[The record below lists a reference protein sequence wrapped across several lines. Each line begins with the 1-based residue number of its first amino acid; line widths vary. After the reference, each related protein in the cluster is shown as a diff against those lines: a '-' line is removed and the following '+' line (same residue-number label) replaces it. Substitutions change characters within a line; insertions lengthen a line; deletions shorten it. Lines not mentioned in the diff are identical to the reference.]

1 MKNRRCLL
9 IPFLAAGILA
19 AQTPPPPPPPPPSAE
34 APEPPALERL
44 LERAREKALERA
56 AELRAEELEQK
67 LQDMRMKLSDREIDL
82 REESMAAL
90 EARLSEM
97 GSRFSLLSPEMA
109 RLKGE
114 LALLGAQTPKRVPFP
129 PPPPASGVGGGVP
142 GGVGPGP
149 NKVPRPARADSEE
162 RLYRRGTEALDRREW
177 DKAIEEFNAI
187 VDRKGSRADAAL
199 YWRAYAQDKL
209 GRRDEA
215 LASLREIQQSYA
227 SSRWLND
234 AKALQLEVQQRSGQ
248 PVSPE
253 KQSDEDLKLFAIN
266 ALMNSDPDRTVPL
279 LENILKGN
287 NPPKLKERALF
298 VLAQSRSTKAREVLA
313 QAARGNANPDLQLK
327 AVEYLGIYRGSENA
341 KLLADVYGATSDA
354 SVKRAILHTF
364 MVSQDKDHLLAL
376 AKSEPNAD
384 LRREAIH
391 WLGTMRAQPELWQLY
406 QSETSA
412 DVKRQ
417 ILHSIFIGGD
427 SAKLLEIAKSE
438 KDPQIRREAIH
449 WLGTMRQSQTG
460 DALASMY
467 GSEAD
472 KGVKQ
477 QIIHS
482 LFIQGNARALVD
494 VARKESDPELKRNV
508 VEKLSTMKSKEA
520 TDYLMEL
527 LK

>member
-1 MKNRRCLL
+1 MKNRLL
-9 IPFLAAGILA
+9 LFVAVLAAGVIA
-19 AQTPPPPPPPPPSAE
+19 AQTPPPTPPPPPAE
-34 APEPPALERL
+34 PPERPALEEL
-44 LERAREKALERA
+44 LERAREKVERA
-56 AELRAEELEQK
+56 ADLRSEDIEKKLREAQVKLET
-67 LQDMRMKLSDREIDL
+67 EFGL

-90 EARLSEM
+90 EARLGEL
-97 GSRFSLLSPEMA
+97 GSRFSLMSPEMA
-109 RLKGE
+109 RLKSE
-114 LALLGAQTPKRVPFP
+114 LAFLAQAPT
-129 PPPPASGVGGGVP
+129 PPPAPAPPGKGVSGGVP
-142 GGVGPGP
+142 GGVGRMP
-149 NKVPRPARADSEE
+149 KPARPGYADSEE
-162 RLYRRGTEALDRREW
+162 RMYRRGTEALDRREW
-177 DKAIEEFNAI
+177 DKAIEEFNA
-187 VDRKGSRADAAL
+187 VVERKGSRADAAL
-199 YWRAYAQDKL
+199 YWRAYAQNKL

-215 LASLREIQQSYA
+215 LGSIREIQQSYA

-234 AKALQLEVQQRSGQ
+234 AKVLQLEVQQAAGQ
-248 PVSPE
+248 RVSPDKE
-253 KQSDEDLKLFAIN
+253 TDEDLKLFAIN

-298 VLAQSRSTKAREVLA
+298 VLAQSRSQKAREVLA
-313 QAARGNANPDLQLK
+313 QAARGSANPDLQLK

-354 SVKRAILHTF
+354 SVKRAILHSF
-364 MVSQDKDHLLAL
+364 MVGQDKDRLLAL

-384 LRREAIH
+384 LRKEAIH

-467 GSEAD
+467 GSESD

-477 QIIHS
+477 QIIQS
-482 LFIQGNARALVD
+482 LFIQGNAKALVD
-494 VARKESDPELKRNV
+494 VARKESDPELKRSV
-508 VEKLSTMKSKEA
+508 VEKLSVMKSKEA